1 TLRTLAELYERK
13 GDVLSAL
20 RINDMAM
27 VYNAKDPDLI
37 ERKDRYYYSVMP
49 EQLQA
54 RLEQLRTGFDLDYC
68 LKKAKTI
75 LDGRYDSLEWLDVA
89 NHLVKL
95 ALVVQPNSLVAKVLL
110 ARVLLRHGERDEA
123 IKLLEGVYAPKPEKF
138 ASGDDEDAWYVCCQ
152 LLGDLYL

>member
-1 TLRTLAELYERK
+1 
-13 GDVLSAL
+13 
-20 RINDMAM
+20 
-27 VYNAKDPDLI
+27 
-37 ERKDRYYYSVMP
+37 
-49 EQLQA
+49 
-54 RLEQLRTGFDLDYC
+54 
-68 LKKAKTI
+68 
-75 LDGRYDSLEWLDVA
+75 DGQYDSLEWLDVA

-152 LLGDLYL
+152 LLGDMYMEVGRADLAVPCFLEFKKSSRSGARTLFKLGQAVEQLGGLGRAKKCYENVTAYEGNPLTSDAHDALSRLRSLAQ